1 MCLAVE
7 AFTFAGCTCG
17 VSVEFPRGYWLVVNI
32 FHSMCNVVPVNEVFS
47 RDVRRVI

>member
-7 AFTFAGCTCG
+7 AFTFAGCTW
-17 VSVEFPRGYWLVVNI
+17 VPMDFPRGYWLVIDV
-32 FHSMCNVVPVNEVFS
+32 FHSMCSVVPVNEVFS